1 MICLQL
7 TKTNKQGI
15 ILTMAQQSQTVKDF
29 LANGGTITKIPT
41 GTKSKKVTKLS
52 PKKEWIANWVDEHTS
67 RTIEQEQLVGYWAKS
82 QGLSRK
88 AIERMSIETLHAMR
102 HATRLL
108 QQQHKYRD
116 QLTAQYIQ
124 YIKQFISQAPKN
136 KTTPKDNQA
145 IFRLTKAIKVD
156 HAKAKKRKK
165 RTSTL

>member
-1 MICLQL
+1 M
-7 TKTNKQGI
+7 N
-15 ILTMAQQSQTVKDF
+15 QSQTVKDF

-88 AIERMSIETLHAMR
+88 AIERMNIETLHAMR

-108 QQQHKYRD
+108 DQKHKYRD
-116 QLTAQYIQ
+116 QLTTQFLGYIT
-124 YIKQFISQAPKN
+124 QFITKAPKG
-136 KTTPKDNQA
+136 KTTPKDNKA
-145 IFRLTKAIKVD
+145 VFRLTKAIKID
-156 HAKAKKRKK
+156 YSKAKKQKK

>member
-1 MICLQL
+1 M
-7 TKTNKQGI
+7 T
-15 ILTMAQQSQTVKDF
+15 QQSQTVTDF
-29 LANGGTITKIPT
+29 LALGGSITVCKP
-41 GTKSKKVTKLS
+41 GAKTKVKAKLS

-67 RTIEQEQLVGYWAKS
+67 RTIEAEQLVGYWAKS

-116 QLTAQYIQ
+116 QLTAQYIT
-124 YIKQFISQAPKN
+124 YITQFPKQAIKG
-136 KTTPKDNQA
+136 KTTQADNKA
-145 IFRLTKAIKVD
+145 IFRLTKAIKIE